1 MVEEQLREPVRIAH
15 VSDTHGGFPELGDAD
30 VIVHSG
36 DLLPNAPRD
45 EYDLGWMG
53 GMTGGI
59 DAIIERRFQEHW
71 VRRKIHKFL
80 GWLKN
85 RTFIF
90 CAGNHDYFDPVPLL
104 QRAGIDAHN
113 ITNAFATTKG
123 YTFYGVPFVPFDCH
137 PWNYAIPD
145 GEMAKAF
152 DGLASLWEERR
163 GFDVLVTHCP
173 PAGIMDRCPR
183 QQKRFGNGPL
193 NDFLVYKITKLP
205 KMLLCGH
212 IHGDNAVTFE
222 MGTLISQAATR
233 VHQLE
238 LRDT

>member
-1 MVEEQLREPVRIAH
+1 MDAPREVVRIAH
-15 VSDTHGGFPELGDAD
+15 VSDTHGNFPELGSAS
-30 VIVHSG
+30 VVVHSG
-36 DLLPNAPRD
+36 DLLPNAPLER
-45 EYDLGWMG
+45 EWSQLLM
-53 GMTGGI
+53 GI
-59 DAIIERRFQEHW
+59 DAVTERRFQEHW
-71 VRRKIHKFL
+71 VRRKIHKFM
-80 GWLKN
+80 GWLRG

-90 CAGNHDYFDPVPLL
+90 CAGNHDYFDPVPFL
-104 QRAGIDAHN
+104 QRVGIDAHN
-113 ITNAFATTKG
+113 ITNAHATVNG
-123 YTFYGVPFVPFDCH
+123 YTFYGFPYVPVDCH

-145 GEMAKAF
+145 AEMAKNF
-152 DGLASLWEERR
+152 DGLASLWEEQS

-173 PAGIMDRCPR
+173 PAGIMDRCPK
-183 QQKRFGNGPL
+183 QGKRFGNGPL
-193 NDFLVYKITKLP
+193 NDFFAYKVTKLP